1 MKPHYSRFIGI
12 ALLTVGIIGLAVTSL
27 NTGERGFFADPGYY
41 PARPGG
47 PPWSQEFGPY
57 NPPQGWQLPE
67 ELSPVPGPYYQQPT
81 PEQPILNY
89 DSNGSSIYHTLITL
103 DGEAIS
109 AKSDTTNTMHQNL
122 SCASCH
128 GATGLGGYLAMGN
141 RSKVV
146 PAIDRETLWKKIG
159 GGELLRPAYTEATLG
174 QAITQ
179 GINSAQ
185 RPLDKTMPRFQLKN
199 GDLRDLISYLKTL

>member
-12 ALLTVGIIGLAVTSL
+12 ALLTIGIIGLAVTSL
-27 NTGERGFFADPGYY
+27 NTGEIGFFAEPRYY

-67 ELSPVPGPYYQQPT
+67 EFSPVPGPYQQP
-81 PEQPILNY
+81 Y

-103 DGEAIS
+103 SGESIA
-109 AKSDTTNTMHQNL
+109 AKSDTMGGPMHQNL
-122 SCASCH
+122 NCASCH

-146 PAIDRETLWKKIG
+146 PAIDRETLWKEIG

-185 RPLDKTMPRFQLKN
+185 RPLDKTMPRFQLKE